1 MTPEDRAL
9 LVGELTSVLR
19 ERRAENI
26 LSPEELAWV
35 KNAIK
40 AQNDMEK
47 LRKAIIE
54 KTLAGLIW
62 AAIIGVAYLFVD
74 FLRNHGLKI

>member
-1 MTPEDRAL
+1 MTPEDRSLLISDL
-9 LVGELTSVLR
+9 LVALKGSDTCLDM
-19 ERRAENI
+19 
-26 LSPEELAWV
+26 EEQQWV

-40 AQNDMEK
+40 AQNDMER

-62 AAIIGVAYLFVD
+62 AAILGLGYLIVD
-74 FLRNHGLKI
+74 FFRNHGLKI

>member
-1 MTPEDRAL
+1 MTPEDRSLLISDLLIAL
-9 LVGELTSVLR
+9 KSSDTCLDR
-19 ERRAENI
+19 EEQQ
-26 LSPEELAWV
+26 WV

-54 KTLAGLIW
+54 KTLAGLVW
-62 AAIIGVAYLFVD
+62 AAILGLGYLIVD
-74 FLRNHGLKI
+74 FFRNHGLKI

>member
-1 MTPEDRAL
+1 MTPEDRSLLISDL
-9 LVGELTSVLR
+9 LVALKSSDTCLDR
-19 ERRAENI
+19 EEQQ
-26 LSPEELAWV
+26 WV

-40 AQNDMEK
+40 AQNDMER

-54 KTLAGLIW
+54 KTLTGLVW
-62 AAIIGVAYLFVD
+62 AAILGVAYLFVD

>member
-9 LVGELTSVLR
+9 LVSEFSSVLR

-40 AQNDMEK
+40 AQNDMER

-62 AAIIGVAYLFVD
+62 AAILGVAYLFVD

>member
-1 MTPEDRAL
+1 MTPEDRSLLISDL
-9 LVGELTSVLR
+9 LVALKSSDTCLDR
-19 ERRAENI
+19 EEQQ
-26 LSPEELAWV
+26 WV

-62 AAIIGVAYLFVD
+62 AAILGVVYLFVD

>member
-1 MTPEDRAL
+1 MTPEDRSLLISDL
-9 LVGELTSVLR
+9 LVALKSSDTCLDR
-19 ERRAENI
+19 EEQQ
-26 LSPEELAWV
+26 WV

-40 AQNDMEK
+40 AQNDMER

-62 AAIIGVAYLFVD
+62 AAILGVGYLFVD
-74 FLRNHGLKI
+74 FFRNHGLKI

>member
-1 MTPEDRAL
+1 MTPEDRSL
-9 LVGELTSVLR
+9 LVTELTSVLR

-40 AQNDMEK
+40 AQNDMER

-62 AAIIGVAYLFVD
+62 AAILGLGYLIVD
-74 FLRNHGLKI
+74 FFRNHGLKI

>member
-1 MTPEDRAL
+1 MTPEDRSLLISDL
-9 LVGELTSVLR
+9 LVALKSSDTCLDR
-19 ERRAENI
+19 EEQQ
-26 LSPEELAWV
+26 WV

-54 KTLAGLIW
+54 KTLAGLVW
-62 AAIIGVAYLFVD
+62 AAILGLGYLIVD
-74 FLRNHGLKI
+74 FFRNHGLKI

>member
-1 MTPEDRAL
+1 MTPEDRSLLISDL
-9 LVGELTSVLR
+9 LVALKSNDTCL
-19 ERRAENI
+19 NM
-26 LSPEELAWV
+26 EEQQWV

-40 AQNDMEK
+40 AQNDMER

-62 AAIIGVAYLFVD
+62 AAILGVGYLFVD
-74 FLRNHGLKI
+74 FFRNHGLKI

>member
-1 MTPEDRAL
+1 MTPEDRSLLISDL
-9 LVGELTSVLR
+9 LVALKSSDTCLDR
-19 ERRAENI
+19 EEQQ
-26 LSPEELAWV
+26 WV
-35 KNAIK
+35 RNAIK
-40 AQNDMEK
+40 AQNDMER

-62 AAIIGVAYLFVD
+62 AAILGVVYLFVD

>member
-1 MTPEDRAL
+1 MTPEDRSLLISDLLIAL
-9 LVGELTSVLR
+9 KSSDTCLDR
-19 ERRAENI
+19 EEQQ
-26 LSPEELAWV
+26 WV

-40 AQNDMEK
+40 AQNDMER

-62 AAIIGVAYLFVD
+62 AAILGLGYLIVD
-74 FLRNHGLKI
+74 FFRNHGLKI

>member
-1 MTPEDRAL
+1 MTPEDRSLLISDFLIAL
-9 LVGELTSVLR
+9 KSSDTCL
-19 ERRAENI
+19 N
-26 LSPEELAWV
+26 PEEQQWV

-40 AQNDMEK
+40 AQNDMER

-62 AAIIGVAYLFVD
+62 AAILGVGYLIVD
-74 FLRNHGLKI
+74 FFRNHGLKI

>member
-1 MTPEDRAL
+1 MTPEDRSLLISDL
-9 LVGELTSVLR
+9 LVALKSSDTCL
-19 ERRAENI
+19 NI
-26 LSPEELAWV
+26 EEQQWV

-54 KTLAGLIW
+54 KTLAGLVW
-62 AAIIGVAYLFVD
+62 AAILGLGYLIVD
-74 FLRNHGLKI
+74 FFRNHGLKI

>member
-1 MTPEDRAL
+1 MTPEDRSLLISDL
-9 LVGELTSVLR
+9 LVALKSSDTCLDR
-19 ERRAENI
+19 EEQQ
-26 LSPEELAWV
+26 WV
-35 KNAIK
+35 RNAIK

-62 AAIIGVAYLFVD
+62 AAILGVGYLFVD
-74 FLRNHGLKI
+74 FFRNHGLKI

>member
-1 MTPEDRAL
+1 MTPEDRSLLISDL
-9 LVGELTSVLR
+9 LVALKSSDACL
-19 ERRAENI
+19 N
-26 LSPEELAWV
+26 PEEQQWV

-40 AQNDMEK
+40 AQNDMER

-62 AAIIGVAYLFVD
+62 AAILGLGYLFVD

>member
-40 AQNDMEK
+40 AQNDMER

-62 AAIIGVAYLFVD
+62 AAILGLGYLVVD
-74 FLRNHGLKI
+74 FFRNHGLKI

>member
-9 LVGELTSVLR
+9 LISDLLVALKSSDTCLDR
-19 ERRAENI
+19 EEQQ
-26 LSPEELAWV
+26 WV
-35 KNAIK
+35 RNAIK
-40 AQNDMEK
+40 AQNDMER

-62 AAIIGVAYLFVD
+62 AAILGLGYLVVD
-74 FLRNHGLKI
+74 FFRNHGLKI

>member
-1 MTPEDRAL
+1 MTPEDRSLLISDL
-9 LVGELTSVLR
+9 LVALKSSDTCLDR
-19 ERRAENI
+19 EEQQ
-26 LSPEELAWV
+26 WV

-40 AQNDMEK
+40 AQNDMER

-54 KTLAGLIW
+54 KTLAGLVW
-62 AAIIGVAYLFVD
+62 ATIIGVAYLFVD

>member
-9 LVGELTSVLR
+9 LISDLLVALKSGDTCLDR
-19 ERRAENI
+19 EEQQ
-26 LSPEELAWV
+26 WV
-35 KNAIK
+35 RNAIK

-62 AAIIGVAYLFVD
+62 AAILGLGYLVVD
-74 FLRNHGLKI
+74 FFRNHGLKI

>member
-9 LVGELTSVLR
+9 LVSEFSSVLR

-54 KTLAGLIW
+54 KTLAGLVW
-62 AAIIGVAYLFVD
+62 AAILGVAYLFVD

>member
-9 LVGELTSVLR
+9 LVTELTDALR
-19 ERRAENI
+19 SRKAENI
-26 LSPEELAWV
+26 LSPEELSWV

-62 AAIIGVAYLFVD
+62 AAILGLGYLFVD

>member
-1 MTPEDRAL
+1 MTPEDRSLLISDLLIAL
-9 LVGELTSVLR
+9 KSSDTCLDM
-19 ERRAENI
+19 
-26 LSPEELAWV
+26 EEQQWV

-40 AQNDMEK
+40 AQNDMER

-62 AAIIGVAYLFVD
+62 AAILGLGYLVVD
-74 FLRNHGLKI
+74 FFRNHGLKI

>member
-1 MTPEDRAL
+1 MTPEDRSLLISDLLIAL
-9 LVGELTSVLR
+9 KCSDTCLDR
-19 ERRAENI
+19 EEQQ
-26 LSPEELAWV
+26 WV

-40 AQNDMEK
+40 AQNDMER

-62 AAIIGVAYLFVD
+62 AAILGVGYLFVD
-74 FLRNHGLKI
+74 FFRNHGLKI

>member
-1 MTPEDRAL
+1 MTPEDRSLLISDL
-9 LVGELTSVLR
+9 LVALKSSDTCLDR
-19 ERRAENI
+19 EEQQ
-26 LSPEELAWV
+26 WV

-40 AQNDMEK
+40 AQNDMER

-54 KTLAGLIW
+54 KTLAGLVW
-62 AAIIGVAYLFVD
+62 AAILGLGYLFVD

>member
-1 MTPEDRAL
+1 MTPEDRSLLISDL
-9 LVGELTSVLR
+9 LVALKSSDTCLDR
-19 ERRAENI
+19 EEQQ
-26 LSPEELAWV
+26 WV
-35 KNAIK
+35 RNAIK
-40 AQNDMEK
+40 AQNDMER

-62 AAIIGVAYLFVD
+62 AAILGLGYLFVD

>member
-1 MTPEDRAL
+1 MTPEDRSLLISDL
-9 LVGELTSVLR
+9 LVALKSSDTCLDM
-19 ERRAENI
+19 
-26 LSPEELAWV
+26 EEQQWV

-40 AQNDMEK
+40 AQNDMER

-62 AAIIGVAYLFVD
+62 AALLGLGYLIVD
-74 FLRNHGLKI
+74 FFRNHGLKI

>member
-1 MTPEDRAL
+1 MTPEDRSLLISDL
-9 LVGELTSVLR
+9 LVALKSSDTCL
-19 ERRAENI
+19 NI
-26 LSPEELAWV
+26 EEQQWV

-62 AAIIGVAYLFVD
+62 AAILGLGYLFVD

>member
-1 MTPEDRAL
+1 MTPEDRSLLISDL
-9 LVGELTSVLR
+9 LVALKSSDACL
-19 ERRAENI
+19 N
-26 LSPEELAWV
+26 PEEQQWV

-40 AQNDMEK
+40 AQNDMER

-62 AAIIGVAYLFVD
+62 AAILGVGYLFVD
-74 FLRNHGLKI
+74 FFRNHGLKI

>member
-1 MTPEDRAL
+1 MTPEDRSLLISDL
-9 LVGELTSVLR
+9 LVALKSSDACL
-19 ERRAENI
+19 N
-26 LSPEELAWV
+26 PEEQQWV

-40 AQNDMEK
+40 AQNDMER

-62 AAIIGVAYLFVD
+62 AAILGLGYLIVD
-74 FLRNHGLKI
+74 FFRNHGLKI